1 MFKRKFICT
10 MLSLAFLSS
19 FMIEETSYAMDS
31 SEIDNYYS
39 YEFDSTEFPV
49 LSEEETAAFFAD
61 AKKAAE
67 ENITPEL
74 LEEVEEILNDLNI
87 SEETP
92 ANPNLRYVA
101 SVDSISLEAALDKH
115 DGMSVSEIF
124 KVGVTHANN
133 ARDTA
138 VESYT
143 NLGSTVEMKRDAF
156 RHSYWNFLS
165 IQDVGENATR
175 IATINHEW
183 VARILPD
190 VQAYEE
196 ERYKY
201 YSNMFAPGEG
211 DAFSMAVSDAYAYAI
226 TYRDELIKNCKESY
240 AAFNVV
246 FFNNAYIMDFWNNR
260 VGRYYGKNNPDQS
273 WLDLFPTVWN
283 ANKLIK
289 HEGDD
294 QVTTNR
300 RISVHR
306 SNWWYIS

>member
-1 MFKRKFICT
+1 MVNLFFI
-10 MLSLAFLSS
+10 
-19 FMIEETSYAMDS
+19 
-31 SEIDNYYS
+31 YYS
-39 YEFDSTEFPV
+39 IFQKNVKKLDIGIDLMYNMINV
-49 LSEEETAAFFAD
+49 D

-87 SEETP
+87 SDETP

-101 SVDSISLEAALDKH
+101 SVDSLSLELLLDTH
-115 DGMSVSEIF
+115 DGLNKLDIGEIF
-124 KVGVTHANN
+124 VLSRKAK
-133 ARDTA
+133 AEA
-138 VESYT
+138 EELYT
-143 NLGSTVEMKRDAF
+143 DLGKNIEMKRDAF
-156 RHSYWNFLS
+156 RHMSWNFRSLK
-165 IQDVGENATR
+165 DVGENATR